1 VGYWVV
7 DHGVVELLGADELD
21 VGRDAVGRAEVER
34 LLRLPA
40 RDTHQSRTQRRAHNA
55 SANAQTAQP
64 RPLRTTASPAP
75 GSARAHADFKLG

>member
-1 VGYWVV
+1 MGDWVV

-40 RDTHQSRTQRRAHNA
+40 RDATRTNCARNA
-55 SANAQTAQP
+55 ERITRQLTPKP
-64 RPLRTTASPAP
+64 RNQGLFALKCLLRLA
-75 GSARAHADFKLG
+75 ARAHADFN